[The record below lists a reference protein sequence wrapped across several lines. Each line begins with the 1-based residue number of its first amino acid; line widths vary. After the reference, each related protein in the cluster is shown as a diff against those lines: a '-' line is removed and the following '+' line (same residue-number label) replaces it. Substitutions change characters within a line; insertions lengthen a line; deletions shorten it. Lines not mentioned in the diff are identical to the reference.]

1 MEKLKI
7 LLFEDDEDCA
17 FIITRLLSN
26 EYFLSHS
33 DTAEAGLT
41 LAKET
46 VYDLILMDIGLKDVN
61 GMEVVKKL
69 RGMKQYKDTPIVALT
84 AFAMFGDKEKF
95 LKGGCTHYLSKPF
108 LSHELI
114 NTVNSALKN

>member
-7 LLFEDDEDCA
+7 LLFEDDEDCS
-17 FIITRLLSN
+17 FIITRLLSKN
-26 EYFLSHS
+26 FLLDHS

-41 LAKET
+41 LAKNT

-61 GMEVVKKL
+61 GMDIVKKL
-69 RGMKQYKDTPIVALT
+69 RSMKHYENTPIVALT

-95 LKGGCTHYLSKPF
+95 LEGGCTHYLSKPF
-108 LSHELI
+108 LSYELI
-114 NTVNSALKN
+114 ETVNSALKV

>member
-1 MEKLKI
+1 MKKLKI

-26 EYFLSHS
+26 DYSLSHS
-33 DTAEAGLT
+33 DTAEAGLL
-41 LAKET
+41 LATDT

-61 GMEVVKKL
+61 GMDVVKKL
-69 RGMKQYKDTPIVALT
+69 RSMRQYTSTPIVALT

-95 LKGGCTHYLSKPF
+95 LEGGCTHYLSKPF

-114 NTVNSALKN
+114 DTVNSAFKI